1 MRWCNSLISLM
12 AIVWLGCSVASAG
25 VVWYGDPTS
34 GVPGGSGTWDWSTT
48 ANWWTGSEF
57 VTWNNGDFW
66 AVFSGSAA
74 ENNVTVSG
82 TITRVDAMEF
92 TATNPYVFSGGTI
105 TLNTSTG
112 TTVTGSSD
120 ATISSVV
127 AGNFASG
134 VILTKTGSG
143 VLRLTGTNTFIGNI
157 ALNGGVLEFLADGNL
172 GNTANDFVF
181 GGGTLRLAADA
192 TANWDPGSGRTLSF
206 GTSSGVIDVAA
217 ANRQILIN
225 DAGQITA
232 AAAGTLVKRG
242 PGTLAIRAANT
253 GFLGTLRIEQGTV
266 SFNNSANVIG
276 ASGTP
281 ATIQL
286 AGGTL
291 SLDDDTA
298 RTYTAN
304 VVVADSSTLVINR
317 ASAGAA
323 VTQTL
328 GTLSIGDQTLTI
340 RGGPNVTSGTATV
353 VFGATTLTGD
363 PTFTLIPG
371 TGASLQTRIGALND
385 GGVPRTITTSGG
397 RLVMN
402 AAATSMVADSR
413 LILNGDIAEVTNA
426 TALGSASIIVNAG
439 KFVNNVGTVAN
450 PITLNGTGTLAS
462 RGGDRTFSG
471 PITINGNPTIVL
483 ADDGWD
489 QSTTGRS
496 VTLSGVVSGSGKIT
510 VVPGSGTTGKTLLL
524 NNAGNTFTGDVE
536 VNATGNTVTLGYRI
550 NAPAGQDFINRAG
563 TFNIGVGASA
573 TDLNKPVIIGNG
585 ARVVSYGGTTELR
598 GTGTALNAVG
608 TQIDTGAMVY
618 AAGGTINVGTDSD
631 NNEFLL
637 RVEDGA
643 LIWADGGTITLRG
656 RATSSGTA
664 ATTVLGDL
672 KATAGGTINVGANS
686 SDTESR
692 IALGTTTDLIADGG
706 TINLRHRHATLNL
719 TPTTVGSIT
728 VINGGRLFLGGNN
741 SGASG
746 SLSMNVN
753 HYVDVGGVLVP
764 SLWTIGKTGD
774 NDSPVFTIN
783 RASAPGANDG
793 IDNTKGLT
801 LESARG
807 ILRYNAP
814 TVTFVSA
821 FDPDPNNWL
830 DGEVR
835 PLLVGGVIDIS
846 TAAGSKFYYKLTPQI
861 GWGQVLQGWGQVGTS
876 TANQT
881 HVIPAEG
888 LTLYG
893 NDGSATTTGVLT
905 LMGTLDE
912 TLGQLKIRIGDNDGV
927 RLGLPS
933 TTASPYVMR
942 PGQIT
947 ADPQTGAKN
956 FARFGSRAGVIV
968 ANAEAFDLGPAGE
981 LKNKYGISCTGGTL
995 ITDLSGEDDVLA
1007 RNINNFPADYT
1018 ARTHVIYLSA
1028 TNFITTS
1035 PTFVVNPGDAVQG
1048 VSTGSTFWALPSG
1061 ATTPT
1066 QVTLKGVADIGA
1078 SGQTW
1083 NIGGYITPES
1093 TGVFKLDAG
1102 EPLAFIAGGDLT
1114 AMTLAYG
1121 GAPTSATNATIIA
1134 NGAGTTLKFGTRD
1147 GAATRTKFDRTI
1159 FSPNAN
1165 VIQAFETRA
1174 GTLQL
1179 QVAVPESVV
1188 FSGTNRLQADLT
1200 EDALP
1205 NPETI
1210 GTLIMA
1216 GGRFHAV
1223 KYNYETTPGGTTT
1236 TVAAGGALSG
1246 RGIYGQPNNL
1256 DWFVNYG
1263 TVSAVGGNLEIVAN
1277 LDSTTATQ
1285 RGGITASSSAVWR
1298 ADSGYWLILNGRLS
1312 DTFVAVGQPPAP
1324 YQVVWDSRGELHL
1337 MQTNDYSGGTIVR
1350 QGHIQGFAPNAF
1362 GSGDIL
1368 VESTTTASA
1377 NLVANNVPDV
1387 LGNNLVTL
1395 GNLAELKL
1403 RSEVDTN
1410 FGGRVLVNHA
1420 SATLSADRPG
1430 GGTGNNRVLSIGT
1443 LTVAP
1448 TVTSLNSVQGSN
1460 GGLGY
1465 LIGVPGTT
1473 ILGGTLDGNFTV
1485 NTAANSGFWLNRVE
1499 ERVPT
1504 NLVKDGAG
1512 TLVLSGPSFYSGS
1525 TILKAGVLG
1534 FGADEPLPAGTTSVL
1549 VQGGAVGAFGAPRT
1563 VGYQFLISGD
1573 FGFAGNQPLT
1583 LTRPVDLG
1591 GVNRTLTLNNTADV
1605 LLVQGMTN
1613 VAGLTTLGTGTGKV
1627 IFTGTTTPTFLTAA
1641 GGWVHLAEGATM
1653 NVPKLSVGYSTTGR
1667 ASSTATLSAQG
1678 NAVLN
1683 LGTGASDN
1691 LNVGYRDADVAG
1703 NTTGVL
1709 DLRDL
1714 NNVQINVGTFN
1725 IGVRTV
1731 GGSTDSQDRGI
1742 VYLPA
1747 NAIINAATQILI
1759 NHNPKNGNSVESLLV
1774 VGSGVNQISTP
1785 TMLIGGQK
1793 AIGGGRVTFTP
1804 GGTLVLGSTGAR
1816 TNLIIARNNVDTGT
1830 HARGTFDAT
1839 GGKLVA
1845 YLDSLII
1852 GDKSGG
1858 PSGTSFGSATGSFI
1872 FGSHPESLLDVNS
1885 ITIGQ
1890 TVDACPATGS
1900 FLMEG
1905 GTVNVNGVTT
1915 IARQT
1920 STGLSTGTLTI
1931 RGGVFNAGTGGIL
1944 AGGGDST
1951 LTLDGGVLNMRGTAI
1966 GAAGATLGALN
1977 LNSGTLMNVREIHG
1991 GADLLLT
1998 PTGPLTLAGT
2008 NTWTGATTIGDGY
2021 TVKIADGAS
2030 LGPSRLTVG
2039 TLAGSTAVLDG
2050 SGGAF
2055 TISAGVLQGFG
2066 TVLGTVQI
2074 GAGATISAGGL
2085 GTTGV
2090 LTVGTPTSGGLRLL
2104 GGANLLIDL
2113 GDLSAT
2119 PSDLITVANNAPG
2132 AFSVTGPAKVKLNTL
2147 PTMTMGL
2154 YPIVRYGT
2162 GGMMGFENLSVD
2174 MDTVPQYCTATLSN
2188 NTLAQQVELRLAEG
2202 KRWFGATA
2210 GGLPNNNWDVGV
2222 TANWKTVFTEQ
2233 FAAYQQG
2240 DLVLFDDLA
2249 HGIGPVTVNLTANVA
2264 PSRILVENSFR
2275 DYRFQGPGG
2284 IGGSAD
2290 LVKSGTGML
2299 TIANTGV
2306 NNWTGGTKLRGGIIL
2321 NGRDNALPTA
2331 GVLTLGGT
2339 AEAATYDLNGFNQEL
2354 AGLETDPS
2362 GIGIQDARVTNT
2374 QFALKRLT
2382 ISGPGTHRYEGT
2394 IEGAVELVRSG
2405 TGTQVLT
2412 GTNWFMGDTTIQSGK
2427 IVVGSS
2433 SALGSGAV
2441 NLTGNNAVLVLGEAQ
2456 YQPGLWAG
2464 SVSGS
2469 TNWTSP
2475 NPRTE
2480 IQPGPTMCTI
2490 STKPPWTDNTTWVYT
2505 GEIYFP
2511 ADGMVSFGKSFDDS
2525 YQLKL
2530 DGNVVVTHTTYN
2542 AISVTTIPVTA
2553 GWHQFEVRFG
2563 QGTGG
2568 VGPYSPWT
2576 GFGFGIDL
2584 LGRGSTS
2591 QSFYVYPSGP
2601 DWFRT
2606 AAPSTLDMV
2615 NNIVVSANAT
2625 IEVPSSVTAST
2636 FGNLQIGANTLKL
2649 TGGGSF
2655 TVNGTTTF
2663 AGPAAPE
2670 FNVEGPTVLRL
2681 AGQILDMGAG
2691 YRLRKSGTGTLEV
2704 AYPGDNAFSGGV
2716 DVAGGVLAAAAPGRV
2731 LGTGGPINVRP
2742 QATLRV
2748 SPTAGTTVDLATV
2761 TTVANDG
2768 VIRVTSGVADFGPK
2782 VIAPSAGPHPLQP
2795 LSPLVEYYAKPSD
2808 VGAADFGTANA
2819 GNAFIRFENANNFI
2833 TPVPG
2838 PGSSGTLT
2846 AGTLLSFDANA
2857 LNARSGGYLG
2867 GNTQVG
2873 AAWLGTIQVGGGSP
2887 IPEGWVTFGT
2897 RSDDGSSLYIDLN
2910 RNDVFEAS
2918 EMVVNNLNTH
2928 GNQERMGAVNLT
2940 AGTYKIAIGYYQA
2953 TGRHFMEARM
2963 SPGVVTSFS
2972 ELSILG
2978 PGAKLYQSRVA
2989 IENASELRAGAVTTD
3004 ILELN
3009 GVLTLNNPSA
3019 VSTAAA
3025 MQVNGTS
3032 TVNLAS
3038 GHVLR
3043 VTNALNT
3050 GTDNVAATLN
3060 LAGPGTLQIDGWLNG
3075 NHTLTLN
3082 LQDARVL
3089 FNRSGGLNTTLAVA
3103 AGSSGTA
3110 EVSSGVTATL
3120 AGLNVGAGSTL
3131 RKVGLGYLAT
3141 GTQTYGAG
3149 ATLQLGAGGVL
3160 FNTTGGTNLTVDVPA
3175 GASVAIDVAAGV
3187 SQSPSMLN
3195 VGAGATIAKGGPGTL
3210 IIGSQMFGTGST
3222 LQSAGGT
3229 TELLTALSP
3238 GAAALEANGG
3248 TITMSLVGQDLRGLG
3263 VSNGGVVN
3271 VVGGPVTT
3279 ASFTPRS
3286 GVINTDAQVMTVTG
3300 GAGAT
3305 ISWGDSA
3312 NTLVVQGS
3320 TAGPIDKLVFSIVHP
3335 ATERTFAGTTRPKLK
3350 VEEGA
3355 TVQLAG
3361 TVPALTNAGL
3371 TNFVD
3376 VINDSTAPGLVISS
3390 AGQHV
3395 GTLSGAGSTLIEA
3408 GATLTASF
3416 VEQSTVTINGTAGS
3430 PGKLVLR
3437 ARGAGDAPLLLAT
3450 TAAGSDSPIGGAGL
3464 APALAG
3470 DTLGA
3475 PAQVPEPSS
3484 LLLLAAASLGWLG
3497 VRRLRRA
3504 L

>member
-1 MRWCNSLISLM
+1 MRRFKTIISLV
-12 AIVWLGCSVASAG
+12 AILLLGCSLASAG
-25 VVWYGDPTS
+25 VVWYGDPLS

-48 ANWWTGSEF
+48 ANWWTGSGF
-57 VTWNNGDFW
+57 VTWNNSDFW
-66 AVFSGSAA
+66 GVFSGPAA
-74 ENNVTVSG
+74 NNDVTVSG
-82 TITRVDAMEF
+82 TITRVDGMEF

-127 AGNFASG
+127 AGNIASG
-134 VILTKTGSG
+134 VILTKTGTG
-143 VLRLTGTNTFIGNI
+143 VLRLTGTNTFTGNI

-172 GNTANDFVF
+172 GNAANDFVF
-181 GGGTLRLAADA
+181 GGGTLRLAAEA
-192 TANWDPGSGRTLSF
+192 TANWDPGSGRTLAF
-206 GTSSGVIDVAA
+206 GTASGVIDVAA
-217 ANRQILIN
+217 ANRQIIFN

-232 AAAGTLVKRG
+232 AAGGTLIKRG
-242 PGTLAIRAANT
+242 AGTLAIHAANT

-276 ASGTP
+276 ASGSP

-291 SLDDDTA
+291 SLDDNTA

-304 VVVADSSTLVINR
+304 VVVADSSTLVVNR

-340 RGGPNVTSGTATV
+340 RGGANVTSGTATV
-353 VFGATTLTGD
+353 VFGATTLTGN

-371 TGASLQTRIGALND
+371 TGAGLQTTIGALND

-397 RLVMN
+397 RLVFN
-402 AAATSMVADSR
+402 AAASSFGTGST
-413 LILNGDIAEVTNA
+413 LILNGGIAEVTNA
-426 TALGSASIIVNAG
+426 TALGSASIVVNAG
-439 KFVNNVGTVAN
+439 KFVNNTGTVAN
-450 PITLNGTGTLAS
+450 PITLNDTGTLAS

-471 PITINGNPTIVL
+471 PITINGTPTIVL

-489 QSTTGRS
+489 QSGTARS

-536 VNATGNTVTLGYRI
+536 VNASGNTVTLGYRI

-563 TFNIGVGASA
+563 TFNIGVAAST

-585 ARVVSYGGTTELR
+585 ATVVSYGGTTELR
-598 GTGTALNAVG
+598 GTGTTWNAVG
-608 TQIDTGAMVY
+608 TQIDSGAMVY
-618 AAGGTINVGTDSD
+618 AAGGTINVGTDID

-643 LIWADGGTITLRG
+643 LIWADGGTINLRG
-656 RATSSGTA
+656 RATGSGTA

-686 SDTESR
+686 HDSESR

-728 VINGGRLFLGGNN
+728 VINGGRLLLGGNY

-746 SLSMNVN
+746 NLNMHVN
-753 HYVDVGGVLVP
+753 HYVDVGGVQVP

-801 LESARG
+801 LESMRG
-807 ILRYNAP
+807 TLRYNAP
-814 TVTFVSA
+814 TVRFVSE

-835 PLLVGGVIDIS
+835 PLLRGGVIDIS
-846 TAAGSKFYYKLTPQI
+846 TAAGSTFNYKLATQI

-893 NDGSATTTGVLT
+893 NDGSATTTGILT

-912 TLGQLKIRIGDNDGV
+912 TQGQLTKIRIGDNDGV

-956 FARFGSRAGVIV
+956 MARFGSRAGVIV
-968 ANAEAFDLGPAGE
+968 ANAEAFDLGPLGE
-981 LKNKYGISCTGGTL
+981 LRNKYAISCTGGTL

-1007 RNINNFPADYT
+1007 RNINNFPADYS

-1048 VSTGSTFWALPSG
+1048 VSTGSTFWALPPG

-1066 QVTLKGVADIGA
+1066 QVTIKGIADIGA

-1083 NIGGYITPES
+1083 NIGGYITSES
-1093 TGVFKLDAG
+1093 TGVFKLDSG

-1134 NGAGTTLKFGTRD
+1134 NGANTTLKFGTRD
-1147 GAATRTKFDRTI
+1147 GASTRTVFNRTI

-1179 QVAVPESVV
+1179 QVAVPESVLI
-1188 FSGTNRLQADLT
+1188 SGTNQLQADLT

-1205 NPETI
+1205 NAETI

-1216 GGRFHAV
+1216 GGRFQAV

-1236 TVAAGGALSG
+1236 AVTSGSTLSG

-1285 RGGITASSSAVWR
+1285 RGGITASSGAVWR
-1298 ADSGYWLILNGRLS
+1298 ADSGRSLILNGKLS
-1312 DTFVAVGQPPAP
+1312 DTFISGQPPAP
-1324 YQVVWDSRGELHL
+1324 YQLVWDSPGDLNL
-1337 MQTNDYSGGTIVR
+1337 MQTNDYSGGTIIR
-1350 QGHIQGFAPNAF
+1350 QGHVQAFAPNGL
-1362 GSGDIL
+1362 GSGQVL
-1368 VESTTTASA
+1368 VESMTTAAA
-1377 NLVANNVPDV
+1377 NLVARSAPGA
-1387 LGNNLVTL
+1387 LGNNLITL
-1395 GNLAELKL
+1395 GNLGELKL
-1403 RSEVDTN
+1403 RSEVDTD
-1410 FGGRVLVNHA
+1410 FGGRVLVNHQTA
-1420 SATLSADRPG
+1420 RFSADRPE
-1430 GGTGNNRVLSIGT
+1430 GGTGNNRVLSIGE

-1448 TVTSLNSVQGSN
+1448 TVTLLNAVQGPN

-1465 LIGVPGTT
+1465 LVGVSGTT
-1473 ILGGTLDGNFTV
+1473 LMGGTVDGDFTF
-1485 NTAANSGFWLNRVE
+1485 NTAANSGFWLNRLE
-1499 ERVPT
+1499 ERTPT

-1512 TLVLSGPSFYSGS
+1512 TLVLSGPSFYSGN

-1534 FGADEPLPAGTTSVL
+1534 FGADAPLPAGTTSVL

-1591 GVNRTLTLNNTADV
+1591 GVNRTLTLSNTADV

-1627 IFTGTTTPTFLTAA
+1627 ILTGATEPTFLTAA
-1641 GGWVHLAEGATM
+1641 GGWVHLADGATM

-1667 ASSTATLSAQG
+1667 ASSTATLSAEG
-1678 NAVLN
+1678 STVLN
-1683 LGTGASDN
+1683 IGTGAADN

-1703 NTTGVL
+1703 NTTGTL

-1747 NAIINAATQILI
+1747 NATINAATQILI

-1774 VGSGVNQISTP
+1774 IGSGVNQINTP
-1785 TMLIGGQK
+1785 TLIVGGQK

-1804 GGTLVLGSTGAR
+1804 GGTLMLGSPAAR
-1816 TNLIIARNNVDTGT
+1816 TNLILARNPGNTAT
-1830 HARGTFDAT
+1830 TSRGTFDAS

-1845 YLDSLII
+1845 YLDSLLIA
-1852 GDKSGG
+1852 DKTG
-1858 PSGTSFGSATGSFI
+1858 ATGTIGGAIGAFN
-1872 FGSHPESLLDVNS
+1872 FGSHPESLLDVNA

-1890 TVDACPATGS
+1890 TTEISPATGS

-1905 GTVNVNGVTT
+1905 GTVNVNGATI

-1920 STGLSTGTLTI
+1920 STGVSTGTLTI
-1931 RGGVFNAGTGGIL
+1931 RGGVFNAGAGGIL

-1966 GAAGATLGALN
+1966 GAAGATLSALN

-2021 TVKIADGAS
+2021 TVKVADGTS
-2030 LGPSRLTVG
+2030 LGPSTLTVG

-2050 SGGAF
+2050 SGGTF
-2055 TISAGVLQGFG
+2055 TISAGVLHGFG

-2074 GAGATISAGGL
+2074 GAGATISAGAL

-2104 GGANLLIDL
+2104 AGANLLVDL

-2119 PSDLITVANNAPG
+2119 PSDLIRVVNDAPG
-2132 AFSVTGPAKVKLNTL
+2132 AFSVAGPAKVKLNTL
-2147 PTMTMGL
+2147 PTMTMGV
-2154 YPIVRYGT
+2154 YPIVRYGA
-2162 GGMMGFENLSVD
+2162 GGMAGFENLSVD

-2188 NTLAQQVELRLAEG
+2188 NVLAQQVEVRLTEG

-2210 GGLPNNNWDVGV
+2210 GGLPNNNWDIGV

-2249 HGIGPVTVNLTANVA
+2249 DGFGLVTVNLTANVT

-2306 NNWTGGTKLRGGIIL
+2306 NNWTGGTKLRGGMIL

-2331 GVLTLGGT
+2331 GVLILGGT

-2394 IEGAVELVRSG
+2394 IEGAVELVRTG

-2412 GTNWFMGDTTIQSGK
+2412 GTNWFMGETTIQSGK

-2433 SALGSGAV
+2433 GALGSGAV
-2441 NLTGNNAVLVLGEAQ
+2441 NLTGSNAVLVLGEAQ
-2456 YQPGLWAG
+2456 YQAGLWAG
-2464 SVSGS
+2464 SVSGAQ
-2469 TNWTSP
+2469 NWTSP
-2475 NPRTE
+2475 NPRTSIE
-2480 IQPGPTMCTI
+2480 PGPTMCTI

-2511 ADGMVSFGKSFDDS
+2511 SDGLVSFGKSFDDH

-2553 GWHQFEVRFG
+2553 GWHQFEVRFS

-2591 QSFYVYPSGP
+2591 QSYYVYPSGP

-2606 AAPSTLDMV
+2606 AVPSTIDMV

-2625 IEVPSSVTAST
+2625 IEIPSSVTAST
-2636 FGNLQIGANTLKL
+2636 SGNLQIGANTLKL

-2681 AGQILDMGAG
+2681 AGQILETGAAN
-2691 YRLRKSGTGTLEV
+2691 RLRKSGTGTLEV
-2704 AYPGDNAFSGGV
+2704 TYSGDNAFSGGV
-2716 DVAGGVLAAAAPGRV
+2716 EVAGGVLAAAAPGRV

-2748 SPTAGTTVDLATV
+2748 SPTAGTTVDLAMA

-2768 VIRVTSGVADFGPK
+2768 LIRVTSGVADFGPK
-2782 VIAPSAGPHPLQP
+2782 VIAPSAGPHPVQP
-2795 LSPLVEYYAKPSD
+2795 VSPLVEYYAKPSD
-2808 VGAADFGTANA
+2808 VGAADFGTASA
-2819 GNAFIRFENANNFI
+2819 GNAYIRFENANNFI

-2846 AGTLLSFDANA
+2846 AGELLSLDANA

-2873 AAWLGTIQVGGGSP
+2873 AAWLGTIQVGGDSP

-2910 RNDVFEAS
+2910 RNGVFEAD
-2918 EMVVNNLNTH
+2918 EMVVNNLSNH
-2928 GNQERMGAVNLT
+2928 SNQERLGIVNLS
-2940 AGTYKIAIGYYQA
+2940 AGTYKIAVGFYQA
-2953 TGRHFMEARM
+2953 AGSHFVEARM
-2963 SPGVVTSFS
+2963 SPGFVASFS
-2972 ELSILG
+2972 DLSILG

-3019 VSTAAA
+3019 ISTAAA

-3032 TVNLAS
+3032 TVNFAS

-3043 VTNALNT
+3043 VTNALNS

-3060 LAGPGTLQIDGWLNG
+3060 LAGPGTLRIDGWQNG
-3075 NHTLTLN
+3075 NRPLTLN

-3089 FNRSGGLNTTLAVA
+3089 FNRSGGLNTILAVP
-3103 AGSSGTA
+3103 AGGSGTV
-3110 EVSSGVTATL
+3110 EVGGGVTATM
-3120 AGLNVGAGSTL
+3120 AGLNIGAGSTL
-3131 RKVGLGYLAT
+3131 RKVGPGWLAT
-3141 GTQTYGAG
+3141 GTQTYGTDALLHL
-3149 ATLQLGAGGVL
+3149 AAGGVL

-3187 SQSPSMLN
+3187 SQSPSMLS
-3195 VGAGATIAKGGPGTL
+3195 VGAGSSVTKGGPGTL
-3210 IIGSQMFGTGST
+3210 IIGNQTFGAGST
-3222 LQSAGGT
+3222 LQAAGGT
-3229 TELLTALSP
+3229 SELLTALAP
-3238 GAAALEANGG
+3238 GAATLEANGG

-3279 ASFTPRS
+3279 ASFAPRS

-3300 GAGAT
+3300 DAGAT

-3312 NTLVVQGS
+3312 NTLIVQGS
-3320 TAGPIDKLVFSIVHP
+3320 TASQIDKLIFSIVNP
-3335 ATERTFAGTTRPKLK
+3335 ATQRTFAGTTRPKLK

-3361 TVPALTNAGL
+3361 TVPALTDAGL

-3376 VINDSTAPGLVISS
+3376 VINDSTAPGFIISS

-3395 GTLSGAGSTLIEA
+3395 GALSGAGSTLIEA

-3437 ARGAGDAPLLLAT
+3437 ARGAGDEPLMLAT
-3450 TAAGSDSPIGGAGL
+3450 TVGGSELALGGPAIGAGD
-3464 APALAG
+3464 A
-3470 DTLGA
+3470 LGA
-3475 PAQVPEPSS
+3475 PAQVPEPST
-3484 LLLLAAASLGWLG
+3484 LLLLAAAGLGWLG
-3497 VRRLRRA
+3497 LRRLRRA
-3504 L
+3504 A